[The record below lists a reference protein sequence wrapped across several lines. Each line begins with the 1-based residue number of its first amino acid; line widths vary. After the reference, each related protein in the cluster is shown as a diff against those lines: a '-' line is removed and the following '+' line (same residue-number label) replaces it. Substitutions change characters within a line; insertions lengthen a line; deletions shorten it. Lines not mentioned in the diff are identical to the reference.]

1 MQAGPLHPPKRRFWL
16 SEPQR
21 MCEQFKAGTPTNVAE
36 VQQEEPELFRE
47 KVQLSPVEG
56 EVFPY
61 GNPRLKDFIG
71 I

>member
-1 MQAGPLHPPKRRFWL
+1 
-16 SEPQR
+16 
-21 MCEQFKAGTPTNVAE
+21 VAE

-47 KVQLSPVEG
+47 KAQLSPVEG